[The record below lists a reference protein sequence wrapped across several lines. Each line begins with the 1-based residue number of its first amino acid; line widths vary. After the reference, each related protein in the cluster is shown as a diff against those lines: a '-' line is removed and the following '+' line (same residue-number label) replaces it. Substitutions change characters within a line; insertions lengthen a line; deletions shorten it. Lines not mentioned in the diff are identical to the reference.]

1 MRPFV
6 LIFLTCAVLLPARA
20 ADLTEAERLDLA
32 NGLYARGMYELAV
45 KEYRALLKD
54 FPASK
59 SADAIHYRLGE
70 SFRQIDRPSAAEE
83 NYRTVFE
90 KYPSSP
96 FRHRAGFRRAGVF
109 MDAARYDSA
118 IDVYK
123 AVLQAGPPE
132 EIESASYYF
141 VGKAYA
147 SVGETNEAVSA
158 FTVVKDRHANTPFCS
173 YALLSL
179 AGIREAK
186 GEKDA
191 ALKLYSDAAS
201 KPSSARVGAEALF
214 QMAETY
220 FRGGDF
226 EKSAETYDRL
236 LKTYPSDMRSAQAPL
251 QAAWASHNAG
261 RYTTAL
267 ERTAAALAREQIQ
280 KADEWLYLKANS
292 ERQLV
297 RNEDAVASYSELLKR
312 FPESRFANS
321 ALYEKALVYYKMG
334 RFRDAVASASGV
346 DIGKALKKDVYWLL
360 AESFSSL
367 DNHDSAVQYYRLI
380 VKEFPDSDVTAEA
393 AFKLA
398 HSLRERGDHRAAS
411 RYYGMVATQFPSHA
425 LAPRALFAS
434 AYCLAKE
441 NQHEEAA
448 RDWAALVR
456 LYGEHPLVEES
467 LFQQAMSEMRLG
479 KEDLTVATLK
489 ELLRRFPKSRFTAE
503 ARYWRGVLL
512 NRSDHAADAAE
523 ELRLALAAG
532 PSSEMEREI
541 RYALALSLQKA
552 GKFPESATLLEAVL
566 KTPKGADVPPDLLQ
580 WLSEYRFE
588 EKKYAES
595 VAAGQAL
602 AGREGNG
609 TWQQAGWTLVGRGLW
624 ASGNQA
630 GARDAFTR
638 ALAIDAGTAFEG
650 EAALRL
656 GDIAYASKTYDQ
668 ARDYYER
675 AAGLAMEHETLAV
688 RANAYAGM
696 ARSFRALSQPAAAA
710 RYFMSVAVLYDDP
723 VIVPGCLFEAAAVL
737 HEIGR
742 KEEARQAARELRTR
756 YPDSE
761 WSKRPEIDPWLAEGE
776 AGSSENETAP

>member
-1 MRPFV
+1 MRLFAV
-6 LIFLTCAVLLPARA
+6 ILLTCVVLLPARA
-20 ADLTEAERLDLA
+20 ADLSEAERFDLA
-32 NGLYARGMYELAV
+32 TGLYSRGMHELAV
-45 KEYRALLKD
+45 KEYRTLLRD
-54 FPASK
+54 FPATK
-59 SADAIHYRLGE
+59 SADTIHFRLGE
-70 SFRQIDRPSAAEE
+70 SFRRIGRHADAEE
-83 NYRTVFE
+83 HYRTVFE

-96 FRHRAGFRRAGVF
+96 FRHRAGYRRAGVF

-123 AVLQAGPPE
+123 SVIEAAPPR
-132 EIESASYYF
+132 EIRSASHYF
-141 VGKAYA
+141 MGKAYT
-147 SVGETNEAVSA
+147 SVGRTNEAVSA
-158 FTVVKDRHANTPFCS
+158 FAVVRDQYADTPFCS

-179 AGIREAK
+179 AGISAEK

-191 ALKLYSDAAS
+191 ALKLYSDAAA

-236 LKTYPSDMRSAQAPL
+236 LTTYPADMRSAQAPL

-267 ERTAAALAREQIQ
+267 ERAVTALARETSG
-280 KADEWLYLKANS
+280 KTDEWLYLKANS

-297 RNEDAVASYSELLKR
+297 RNGDAVASYSRLLKK
-312 FPESRFANS
+312 FPASRFANS

-334 RFRDAVASASGV
+334 RFKDAIASASAV
-346 DIGKALKKDVYWLL
+346 DIGQALRKDVHWLL
-360 AESFSSL
+360 AESFASL
-367 DNHDSAVQYYRLI
+367 DDHDSAVQYYRLI

-398 HSLRERGDHRAAS
+398 HNLRERGDHMAAS
-411 RYYGMVATQFPSHA
+411 RYYGVVATRFPAHG

-434 AYCLAKE
+434 AYCLARE
-441 NQHEEAA
+441 NRHEEAA

-456 LYGEHPLVEES
+456 AYGEHPLVEES
-467 LFQQAMSEMRLG
+467 MFQQGMSEMRMG
-479 KEDLTVATLK
+479 KEELTVATLNNM
-489 ELLRRFPKSRFTAE
+489 LRRFPKSRFTAE

-512 NRSDHAADAAE
+512 NRSDRAAEAAE

-532 PSSEMEREI
+532 PAREMEREV

-552 GKFPESATLLEAVL
+552 GKFPESAALLETVL
-566 KTPKGADVPPDLLQ
+566 KTPKGADVPSDLLQ

-595 VAAGQAL
+595 VAAAQAL
-602 AGREGNG
+602 AGREDNS
-609 TWQQAGWTLVGRGLW
+609 TWQQVGWTLVGRGLR

-630 GARDAFTR
+630 EARDAFVR
-638 ALAIDAGTAFEG
+638 ALEIDAGTAFEG

-656 GDIAYASKTYDQ
+656 GDIAFASKTYEQ

-688 RANAYAGM
+688 RASAYAGL
-696 ARSFRALSQPAAAA
+696 ARSLRALSQFAAAA

-723 VIVPGCLFEAAAVL
+723 VLVPECLFEAAAAL
-737 HEIGR
+737 REIGR
-742 KEEARQAARELRTR
+742 QEEALQAARELRSR
-756 YPDSE
+756 YPESE
-761 WSKRPEIDPWLAEGE
+761 WSKRPETAQWLDEGKT
-776 AGSSENETAP
+776 GSTESETAP